1 MQHHQLFVKY
11 LSQLAKCRQNLIP
24 MLPTVCEGR
33 KWSVRTYFLRTWSIR
48 VRGAKIP
55 EVLSEKSSNREV
67 RAVPKEQ
74 RFPAAIQKA
83 QQLNDHFISHPNHPR
98 QPQVVWQAS
107 EWACDTSMVQFSAK
121 ISRNKWSD
129 SLRMQQADKLPSSQG
144 RCSRDGSKGV
154 VQWLDWIPR
163 KISVETLNV
172 PTRKEIRNS
181 HWMRR

>member
-1 MQHHQLFVKY
+1 
-11 LSQLAKCRQNLIP
+11 

-83 QQLNDHFISHPNHPR
+83 QQLNRSLHQSSESSAATAGGLTGLRVRVTPQWFSFLQRSQEISEVIPC
-98 QPQVVWQAS
+98 V
-107 EWACDTSMVQFSAK
+107 
-121 ISRNKWSD
+121 
-129 SLRMQQADKLPSSQG
+129 
-144 RCSRDGSKGV
+144 CSKRTNFHRARDGAAGTVARELYS
-154 VQWLDWIPR
+154 DWIEYREKYPLKLWTFQRER
-163 KISVETLNV
+163 KLETV
-172 PTRKEIRNS
+172 TGCVDSGSPVAD
-181 HWMRR
+181 RRFKHFRIEAIKAIN